1 MDLLLLAKEG
11 ETYKSSP
18 PKEKPKSIQERSKP
32 TSYILSKIIINH
44 NKQKKELFGWRSET
58 N

>member
-11 ETYKSSP
+11 ETYKSSA

-32 TSYILSKIIINH
+32 TSYIK
-44 NKQKKELFGWRSET
+44 
-58 N
+58 